1 METANKTPLWLELKK
16 EYIDDN
22 FDKLLLYL
30 KDNEGKVKD
39 SFYQKTIELLRQRV
53 QDLIVGLSERPIF
66 EEEKERS
73 SVIFNIRLLA
83 SYLFVESDGELS
95 LPAFIALANELQSI
109 TPKFSEQLCKI
120 TMKRLTYEKISNL
133 GIKWND
139 ISEFKPELFAH
150 HLFSYT
156 IFIEPLIKP
165 LVFEKYGTAFLSSNG
180 IFLTYENSED
190 GKTLLKSGA
199 NSIETGNGCALR
211 TTSALK
217 LKKTDENNLIA
228 MDRYVKDF
236 ILLQSKV
243 SKPKIKKRLAEY
255 EVGDTAIVRVSKIAL
270 DGTIHVET
278 MDNSYQQMAGIIK
291 FEKTSIVYYYTDSL
305 HEYFKEGDFL
315 LTTVKSISDKT
326 FNIEKQLTDFFV
338 NDTKDTYGTED
349 EMLARLI
356 DVKSD
361 YYGWINER
369 GVAVYTKRDGQYS
382 KGDLA
387 YLRVKRYNTGK
398 YWGKIDAEIVYDAN
412 DDDELDEKEVRRD
425 CIRAFAESVP
435 QPAKRKEEEEQ
446 TFLNP
451 IILKLLFRQFFIHQK
466 ILMKP
471 SDRFSYLA
479 NARVMAELVGDELSS
494 SYIKF
499 AATYLCTLVQFV
511 QNENISS
518 VQLEPEKE
526 YESAQQTLIRTKVV
540 ELLKEYGKKENSPVL
555 AQAIEE
561 FKEDIPMLSRLAR
574 LIQTANSMQGTL
586 SNSTINVIKR
596 EIIRTLSLETEN
608 DTDLEADSGNYLGV
622 ESGTIEFKTSMV
634 YPANNGM
641 QANQTQQTA
650 NVFRAVCAFLNSQTG
665 GTVYLG
671 VNDQG
676 YVVGLENDL
685 NFLHCSSLETYARLY
700 VQDPIIKQL
709 GLDSMTY
716 IKTERLYED
725 KVLAI
730 HIAPHPYRVVELNG
744 VAYLRVNAESREM
757 PENVKQEM
765 IAGKVF
771 KDKNKAAAISQLQ
784 HAMSQ
789 KKCAI
794 LHGYSSSNSGNITD
808 RFVEPYA
815 VLPEDGLVICYDR
828 KKLEKRVFSISRIGY
843 VEILEED
850 WKYTASHTPIA
861 VDAFHM
867 SDTSGEN
874 AIKIN
879 LQLDLMA
886 KNLLLEEFPRT
897 KKDITPDAK
906 DENIWYLST
915 EVYKLEGIGRFYIG
929 LANHIKILDAPK
941 LQEYV
946 NNFKNQYL

>member
-30 KDNEGKVKD
+30 KENEGKVKD
-39 SFYQKTIELLRQRV
+39 AFYEKTIELLHQRV
-53 QDLIVGLSERPIF
+53 QDLIVCLSERAIF
-66 EEEKERS
+66 EDENDRS
-73 SVIFNIRLLA
+73 GVIFNIRLLA
-83 SYLFVESDGELS
+83 SYLLVAPEGEYS
-95 LPAFIALANELQSI
+95 LPAFVALANELQAL

-120 TMKRLTYEKISNL
+120 TMKRLTFESISSL
-133 GIKWND
+133 GIRWSD
-139 ISEFKPELFAH
+139 ITEFKPELFAH
-150 HLFSYT
+150 RIFSNT
-156 IFIEPLIKP
+156 FFTKPLNKS
-165 LVFEKYGTAFLSSNG
+165 LVFENHGAAFLSSNG

-199 NSIETGNGCALR
+199 NSIETGIGCALR
-211 TTSALK
+211 TASALK
-217 LKKTDENNLIA
+217 LKKSDDNNLIA

-236 ILLQSKV
+236 ITSQSKMA
-243 SKPKIKKRLAEY
+243 KPKIKKRLAEY
-255 EVGDTAIVRVSKIAL
+255 EVGDTAIVRISKIAY

-278 MDNSYQQMAGIIK
+278 MDGNYQKMVGVIK
-291 FEKTSIVYYYTDSL
+291 YEKPSIVYYYTSSL
-305 HEYFKEGDFL
+305 YEYFREGDYL
-315 LTTVKSISDKT
+315 EVTVTSISQNT
-326 FNIEKQLTDFFV
+326 FSFEKQLVEFFV
-338 NDTKDTYGTED
+338 NDTRDNYGLEKD
-349 EMLARLI
+349 MLAKLI
-356 DVKSD
+356 DIKPR
-361 YYGWINER
+361 YCGWINER
-369 GVAVYTKRDGQYS
+369 GVAVYTDNDSRYS

-387 YLRVKRYNTGK
+387 ILRVKQYNKGTHL
-398 YWGKIDAEIVYDAN
+398 GKIDAEIVDDAN
-412 DDDELDEKEVRRD
+412 EDDELNEKEIRRY
-425 CIRAFAESVP
+425 CIRDFAESTP
-435 QPAKRKEEEEQ
+435 LPANRMEENGQ
-446 TFLNP
+446 AFLNP
-451 IILKLLFRQFFIHQK
+451 MVLKLLFRLFFIHQK
-466 ILMKP
+466 KLMKP
-471 SDRFSYLA
+471 SDRFRYIA
-479 NARVMAELVGDELSS
+479 NAWVMAELVGDELSS

-511 QNENISS
+511 QNENLSS

-540 ELLKEYGKKENSPVL
+540 ELLKEYGKKENSHVL
-555 AQAIEE
+555 AQAIDQ
-561 FKEDIPMLSRLAR
+561 FKDSIPMLSRLAR

-596 EIIRTLSLETEN
+596 EIIKTLSLETEN

-641 QANQTQQTA
+641 QPNQTKQTA

-671 VNDQG
+671 VSDQG
-676 YVVGLENDL
+676 YVIGLENDL
-685 NFLHCSSLETYARLY
+685 RFLHCASLETYARIY

-765 IAGKVF
+765 IARKVF

-789 KKCAI
+789 RKCAI
-794 LHGYSSSNSGNITD
+794 LHGYSSSNSGNVAD
-808 RFVEPYA
+808 RLVEPYD
-815 VLPEDGLVICYDR
+815 VLPEDGLVICFDR
-828 KKLEKRVFSISRIGY
+828 KKLDKRVFSISRIGY

-850 WKYTASHTPIA
+850 WKYSASHTPIA

-867 SDTSGEN
+867 SGEK
-874 AIKIN
+874 AIKVS
-879 LQLDLMA
+879 LQLDLLA
-886 KNLLLEEFPRT
+886 KNLLIEEFPRT
-897 KKDITPDAK
+897 KKDISPDAK
-906 DENIWYLST
+906 DENVWYLST
-915 EVYKLEGIGRFYIG
+915 EVYALEGVGRFYIG

-941 LQEYV
+941 LQEYI
-946 NNFKNQYL
+946 NDFKDKYL